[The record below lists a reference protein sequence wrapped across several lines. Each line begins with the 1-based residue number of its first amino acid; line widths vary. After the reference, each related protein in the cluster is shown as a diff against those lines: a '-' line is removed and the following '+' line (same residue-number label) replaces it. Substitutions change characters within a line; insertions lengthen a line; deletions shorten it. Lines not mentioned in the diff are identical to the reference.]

1 MNHFREPLNTVTH
14 LAGVLLSLIGA
25 ILLIIKA
32 GDLISIAG
40 LSALIYSLGLLLLY
54 CASSLY
60 HAYIGK
66 DSTVEKLRI
75 LDHSMIYVLIAASYT
90 PVCLVALRNTMGYVL
105 LVFIWVS
112 ALAGIILKMTSLVV
126 PRWIYTGIYLI
137 LGWAAV
143 IAVYPLYHKLN
154 LPAVI
159 LLLAGGVSYS
169 IGAIIYG
176 RKNPR
181 LHLGPFGFH
190 EIFHMFILLGSFLQY
205 ITVYGYI
212 YQ

>member
-1 MNHFREPLNTVTH
+1 MNKFREPLNTVTH
-14 LAGVLLSLIGA
+14 LAGVLLSLLGA
-25 ILLIIKA
+25 ILLITKT

-40 LSALIYSLGLLLLY
+40 LSAIIYSLGLLLLY
-54 CASSLY
+54 GASSLY

-66 DSTVEKLRI
+66 DRTVKKLRI

-105 LVFIWVS
+105 LAFIWVS
-112 ALAGIILKMTSLVV
+112 ALAGSILKMTSLVV
-126 PRWIYTGIYLI
+126 PRWLYTGIYLV

-143 IAVYPLYHKLN
+143 IAIYPLYQKLH

-159 LLLAGGVSYS
+159 LLLAGGISYS

-190 EIFHMFILLGSFLQY
+190 EIFHIFILLGSLLQY
-205 ITVYGYI
+205 MSIYGYI
-212 YQ
+212 Y